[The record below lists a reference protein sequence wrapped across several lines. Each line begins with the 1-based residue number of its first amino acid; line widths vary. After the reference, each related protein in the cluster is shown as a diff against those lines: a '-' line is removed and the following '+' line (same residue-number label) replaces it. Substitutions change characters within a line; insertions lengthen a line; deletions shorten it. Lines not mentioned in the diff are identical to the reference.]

1 MPAYWY
7 AINSH
12 PHKEDALY
20 RQVQS
25 QGIEAFYPCV
35 RVNPVNPRSKKIR
48 PYFPGYLF
56 VHVDLEATGDSLFQ
70 WRPHA
75 RGLVSFG
82 GEAARVPDALIHA
95 IQRRVKEIAAA
106 GGEVFDGLH
115 QGDTVV
121 IDSGPFAG
129 FKCDVDKWEE
139 MLDRLYSLHGWDVST
154 GLQPQGRLE
163 EVGLEDVAEMLRRAG
178 RLIGSR

>member
-25 QGIEAFYPCV
+25 QGIDVFYPCV

-48 PYFPGYLF
+48 AYFPGYLF

-70 WRPHA
+70 WMPYA

-95 IQRRVKEIAAA
+95 IQRRLKEIEAA

-115 QGDTVV
+115 PGDTVV
-121 IDSGPFAG
+121 IESGPFTGYEAIFDLRQPGTERVRVLLKMLNERRLPVELDAG
-129 FKCDVDKWEE
+129 QIRQKKNKP
-139 MLDRLYSLHGWDVST
+139 RH
-154 GLQPQGRLE
+154 
-163 EVGLEDVAEMLRRAG
+163 
-178 RLIGSR
+178 

>member
-70 WRPHA
+70 WMPHA
-75 RGLVSFG
+75 RGIVSFG
-82 GEAARVPDALIHA
+82 GEPARVPDALIHA

-121 IDSGPFAG
+121 IEAGPFAG
-129 FKCDVDKWEE
+129 YEAIFDVRQPGTERVRVLLK
-139 MLDRLYSLHGWDVST
+139 MLNDR
-154 GLQPQGRLE
+154 RLPVE
-163 EVGLEDVAEMLRRAG
+163 LDAGQIRQKNKPRR
-178 RLIGSR
+178 

>member
-70 WRPHA
+70 WMPHA

-82 GEAARVPDALIHA
+82 GEPARVPDALIHA

-129 FKCDVDKWEE
+129 YEAIFDLRQLGTERVRVLLK
-139 MLDRLYSLHGWDVST
+139 MLNDR
-154 GLQPQGRLE
+154 RLPVE
-163 EVGLEDVAEMLRRAG
+163 LDAGQIRQKNKPRR
-178 RLIGSR
+178 

>member
-70 WRPHA
+70 WLPHA
-75 RGLVSFG
+75 RGPARGPNATGWPVLRSEPELISGCVDERMTRSARATAG
-82 GEAARVPDALIHA
+82 LPGWNRPAALP
-95 IQRRVKEIAAA
+95 
-106 GGEVFDGLH
+106 
-115 QGDTVV
+115 
-121 IDSGPFAG
+121 SN
-129 FKCDVDKWEE
+129 
-139 MLDRLYSLHGWDVST
+139 
-154 GLQPQGRLE
+154 
-163 EVGLEDVAEMLRRAG
+163 
-178 RLIGSR
+178 